1 MSRREQIE
9 ELLQEVL
16 PKIEGLKEEALAEIG
31 RVREDAN
38 GKMHRHEEVAGELA
52 EAEAEIEALSA
63 RKEELPAEVTRTNLE
78 ELYEEEDSL
87 REEYRGIG
95 PRLEALEERRV
106 NLEAE
111 LPGLLP
117 RNHGHKHDGRIH
129 HTARV
134 AGTAHEERA
143 ALDDLKAR
151 LIKAADEA
159 LKPVEKAHNDT
170 KGLVEAWSMDRE
182 WDPAFREKVY
192 GRRAG

>member
-1 MSRREQIE
+1 MISEPFDAQEARRIIE
-9 ELLQEVL
+9 EARAVEDEFSDL
-16 PKIEGLKEEALAEIG
+16 PGWGRRIG
-31 RVREDAN
+31 ED
-38 GKMHRHEEVAGELA
+38 
-52 EAEAEIEALSA
+52 
-63 RKEELPAEVTRTNLE
+63 
-78 ELYEEEDSL
+78 

-106 NLEAE
+106 ILEAE
-111 LPGLLP
+111 LSGLLP
-117 RNHGHKHDGRIH
+117 RDHGHKHDGRIH

-134 AGTAHEERA
+134 AGMAHEERA

-159 LKPVEKAHNDT
+159 LEPVEKAHNDT
-170 KGLVEAWSMDRE
+170 KSLVESWSMDRE